1 METGKSFDYESITK
15 ASEDLIIGSGLICH
29 VLKGLQ
35 KIGFSKKYKQR
46 FRFEKI

>member
-1 METGKSFDYESITK
+1 MIDTASIRR
-15 ASEDLIIGSGLICH
+15 

-35 KIGFSKKYKQR
+35 KTAISKKYKQR